1 MKNLK
6 KKVLSLFSVVLG
18 LFLATSGVAMAAT
31 ISTVTLSGTTAGVA
45 STGSALTA
53 TPNAGSSMVWRWYS
67 SNASTT
73 FATAG
78 VIATTT
84 VGNVYTPS
92 YSDLGKFFKA
102 EASGTVPDIGYATS
116 SAVEITAGLLTIS
129 LPTLTTTKVY
139 NGSRTA
145 AVTAGTLSGVA
156 PVDGLNVTVTGAATY
171 DTATTTTD
179 KTITVV
185 YTLAGSAAAGY
196 TKPVNYATT
205 TGIITAKA
213 LTIADPTLT
222 LSKVYDGDKTAVV
235 TAGTLSGVVGAD
247 TVTVSAVGTYDTATT
262 TTSKTITVV
271 YTLAGADSV
280 NYSKPNNYTSSSGIV
295 TAKQLT
301 IADPTLTTTKN
312 YDGSTSAAVTAGALV
327 GVVGSDT
334 VTVTATG
341 TYNNVNVGTGRGIT
355 VAYTL
360 AGADSVNY
368 TKPVDYSVSTG
379 VIVGAGSASSGY
391 YAPAPT
397 TSQVTTPVTPVVTT
411 TTLPANPTQ
420 ADYQNL
426 ISTLLA
432 QVSALQAQLPTATVS
447 GTGYKFVAAL
457 SFGNTSDSVKQL
469 QTFLKA
475 QGSDIYPSGATT
487 GYFGQLT
494 QNAVKAFQVKYGLA
508 KTGDAGY
515 GFVGPKTRAKINQ
528 LQGM

>member
-1 MKNLK
+1 MKNSK
-6 KKVLSLFSVVLG
+6 KKVLSLFSVVIG
-18 LFLATSGVAMAAT
+18 SFLITSVASAAT
-31 ISTVTLSGTTAGVA
+31 LSSVTITGTKAVGST
-45 STGSALTA
+45 LTA
-53 TPNAGSSMVWRWYS
+53 VPVGVTTQVNYRWYS
-67 SNASTT
+67 S
-73 FATAG
+73 ATADG
-78 VIATTT
+78 VYALIPGATATTT
-84 VGNVYTPS
+84 IPTGAYV
-92 YSDLGKFFKA
+92 GKFFKV
-102 EASGTVPDIGYATS
+102 EASSTAPDDGIATS
-116 SAVEITAGLLTIS
+116 
-129 LPTLTTTKVY
+129 
-139 NGSRTA
+139 
-145 AVTAGTLSGVA
+145 
-156 PVDGLNVTVTGAATY
+156 
-171 DTATTTTD
+171 TATTA
-179 KTITVV
+179 I
-185 YTLAGSAAAGY
+185 AA
-196 TKPVNYATT
+196 KQ
-205 TGIITAKA
+205 

-222 LSKVYDGDKTAVV
+222 LSKVYDGDRTAAV
-235 TAGTLSGVVGAD
+235 TAGALSGVVDGD
-247 TVTVSAVGTYDTATT
+247 TVTVTGVATYDTATT
-262 TTSKTITVV
+262 TTGKTITVV
-271 YTLAGADSV
+271 YTLAGAQATG
-280 NYSKPNNYTSSSGIV
+280 YTKPVDYTTTSGVV

-312 YDGSTSAAVTAGALV
+312 YDGNTSAAVTAGALV

-341 TYNNVNVGTGRGIT
+341 TYNNVDVGTGRGIT

-379 VIVGAGSASSGY
+379 VIVGAGAASAAY
-391 YAPAPT
+391 YAPVTSAPVVV
-397 TSQVTTPVTPVVTT
+397 TSTPVVTT
-411 TTLPANPTQ
+411 TTTLPTNPTQ

-426 ISTLLA
+426 ISSLLA

-447 GTGYKFVAAL
+447 GTGYRFVAAL

-528 LQGM
+528 LQGV